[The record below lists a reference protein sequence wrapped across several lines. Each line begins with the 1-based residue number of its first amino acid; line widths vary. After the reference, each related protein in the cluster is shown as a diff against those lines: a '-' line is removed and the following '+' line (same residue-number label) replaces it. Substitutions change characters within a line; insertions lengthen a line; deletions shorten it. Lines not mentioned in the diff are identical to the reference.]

1 MMERCERFDY
11 FSSALAAFVRR
22 DKDGRFWIEVHLD
35 VRVMTKNHIDIGG
48 RPVMV
53 KERQLHKVSV
63 FSIPLQG

>member
-1 MMERCERFDY
+1 M
-11 FSSALAAFVRR
+11 RR